1 LRYRC
6 SGRNAFQI
14 ADDAHDGMRFFSNPR
29 QARLSHDEVY
39 AVFFDGPFHMVE
51 NIVALDQFV
60 GQIFIKRS
68 IASAI

>member
-1 LRYRC
+1 
-6 SGRNAFQI
+6 
-14 ADDAHDGMRFFSNPR
+14 MRFFSNPR